1 MKPNSHPKKI
11 VPGRFAYLRKI
22 LLREKMIPKKRPWYS
37 FDTGLNQ
44 LKKDLKTD
52 AMLEVRNHQ
61 KLMQDPNYTY
71 LDLGA
76 GTGRTASEAEQFLN
90 SGGKFGHVKVIA
102 TGIKKRPEWE
112 THHNSKKIG
121 WETVEFEKLASKV
134 PSNSVNFI
142 LSNFGIGHAQN
153 LNNALLQVHQVLKK
167 GGRILY
173 SYDAPYNSAY
183 LYPAGFKPAR
193 EHAVIYKSE
202 PSEDSQKIR
211 VVVYLEKI

>member
-1 MKPNSHPKKI
+1 M
-11 VPGRFAYLRKI
+11 F
-22 LLREKMIPKKRPWYS
+22 
-37 FDTGLNQ
+37 
-44 LKKDLKTD
+44 
-52 AMLEVRNHQ
+52 EVRNHQ
-61 KLMQDPNYTY
+61 ILMNDPHYTY

-90 SGGKFGHVKVIA
+90 SDKKLGHVNVIA
-102 TGIKKRPEWE
+102 TGIKKRPEWN
-112 THHNSKKIG
+112 THQNSKNIS
-121 WETVEFEKLASKV
+121 WEAVEFEKLASKV

-173 SYDAPYNSAY
+173 SYDAPYTAAY
-183 LYPAGFKPAR
+183 LYPAGFKPVR

-211 VVVYLEKI
+211 VVIYLEKI